1 MTIVIVILAALAVF
15 PILFAK
21 TASKRLNE
29 TAPGEARTRA
39 ERRFARNVSATF
51 AVLFCVAFIAA
62 LLFSTLSVVPTQ
74 RVGIPVT
81 FGKMGDPVSAGLHF
95 KAPWTKME
103 RMDATIQSLDASG
116 DNPTTAK
123 DVDKA
128 DVFVHNNVR
137 WSIKEESATS
147 LYRDYREFSN
157 INDSL
162 VQPAVRESIAA
173 VMQDFDPL
181 GTDNPSNTEIASKVK
196 ETLQKRVGDRVTIH
210 EVTITLI
217 DFAEPTK
224 NRINALNTERGNSR
238 IANQRKETASANAE
252 ANRIL
257 SESVANDPNVLI
269 ANCLEM
275 VQEKGDVLPAGFQ
288 CFPNAGN
295 DLIVDGTAPKDR

>member
-1 MTIVIVILAALAVF
+1 MTIVIAILAALAVF
-15 PILFAK
+15 SILLTK
-21 TASKRLNE
+21 TASKRLKN
-29 TAPGEARTRA
+29 TNPGSTKYDNRKVLRA
-39 ERRFARNVSATF
+39 VSVAS
-51 AVLFCVAFIAA
+51 AVSFSVAFIAA
-62 LLFSTLSVVPTQ
+62 LLFSTLSIVPTQ

-81 FGKMGDPVSAGLHF
+81 FGKMGEPVSAGLHI

-116 DNPTTAK
+116 ENPTTAK
-123 DVDKA
+123 DIDKA
-128 DVFVHNNVR
+128 DVYVHNNVR
-137 WSIKEESATS
+137 WSIKEEAATS
-147 LYRDYREFSN
+147 LYRDYREFTN

-181 GTDNPSNTEIASKVK
+181 GTDNPSNTKIANEVK
-196 ETLQKRVGDRVTIH
+196 NILQARVGDRVTIH
-210 EVTITLI
+210 EVTVTLV

-224 NRINALNTERGNSR
+224 NRINALNTERGNTR
-238 IANQRKETASANAE
+238 IADQRKETAAANAE
-252 ANRIL
+252 ANRAL

-269 ANCLEM
+269 ANCLDM

-288 CFPNAGN
+288 CFPNAGG

>member
-1 MTIVIVILAALAVF
+1 MTIVIIILAALAVF
-15 PILFAK
+15 SILLTK
-21 TASKRLNE
+21 TASKRLKNTNPE
-29 TAPGEARTRA
+29 STKYGDRKVSRA
-39 ERRFARNVSATF
+39 VSVAF
-51 AVLFCVAFIAA
+51 AVLFSVAFIVA
-62 LLFSTLSVVPTQ
+62 LLFSTLSIVPTQ

-95 KAPWTKME
+95 KAPWTKMD

-147 LYRDYREFSN
+147 LYRDYREFGN

-217 DFAEPTK
+217 DFAEATK
-224 NRINALNTERGNSR
+224 NRINALNTERGNTR
-238 IANQRKETASANAE
+238 IADQRKETAAANAE
-252 ANRIL
+252 ANRVL

-269 ANCLEM
+269 ANCLDM

-288 CFPNAGN
+288 CFPNAGG

>member
-1 MTIVIVILAALAVF
+1 MTIFIIILAALAVF
-15 PILFAK
+15 SILLTK
-21 TASKRLNE
+21 TASKRLHE
-29 TAPGEARTRA
+29 TTPESYSYTERKHLRTA
-39 ERRFARNVSATF
+39 SATF
-51 AVLFCVAFIAA
+51 AVLSSVAFVVV
-62 LLFSTLSVVPTQ
+62 LLFSTLSIVPTQ

-81 FGKMGDPVSAGLHF
+81 FGKMGEPVSAGLHI

-116 DNPTTAK
+116 ENPTIAK
-123 DVDKA
+123 DIDKA
-128 DVFVHNNVR
+128 DVYVHNNVR

-238 IANQRKETASANAE
+238 IADQRKETAAANAE
-252 ANRIL
+252 ANRVL

-269 ANCLEM
+269 ANCLDM

-288 CFPNAGN
+288 CFPNAGG